1 MSKSRSTPAGR
12 RIVNAMREV
21 MEHIEGKRELRT
33 TIVFVADVKAIRR
46 QLRMSQQEFSD
57 AYRIPLR
64 TLQGWE
70 QGQRHPDA
78 PATAYLQAIARLP
91 KQIRAAVGE
100 WPIAPQTADRVFRR
114 TPSPLRARPA

>member
-1 MSKSRSTPAGR
+1 VVAVRKTRKSKAGESILR
-12 RIVNAMREV
+12 GMREV
-21 MEHIEGKRELRT
+21 LEHLKGKRELRT
-33 TIVFVADVKAIRR
+33 TVVHVADVKAIRA
-46 QLRMSQQEFSD
+46 QLGMSQQEFSK

-70 QGQRHPDA
+70 QGQRQPDA

-100 WPIAPQTADRVFRR
+100 
-114 TPSPLRARPA
+114 

>member
-1 MSKSRSTPAGR
+1 MRKTGRTKAGESILR
-12 RIVNAMREV
+12 GMREV
-21 MEHIEGKRELRT
+21 LEHLEGKRALRT
-33 TIVFVADVKAIRR
+33 TVVHVADVKAIRR
-46 QLRMSQQEFSD
+46 QLRMSQQEFAK

-100 WPIAPQTADRVFRR
+100 
-114 TPSPLRARPA
+114 